1 MKVLI
6 TGDSFAADWQIKY
19 PEKMGWPNFLAGIYD
34 VTNLAQ
40 AGCSEYRILKQI
52 QSVDLSTF
60 DKIIIAHTSPFR
72 LYTKNHPVHMNDKLH
87 SNCDLIYS
95 DIKDHAVDNK
105 KLLSIVDYFENYFDN
120 DYAVDIH
127 NLICE
132 KIDVLT
138 EKYDPIHITGFIW
151 MDGYKFENMIN
162 FNHLFKKSR
171 GESNHLTAEGNM
183 EIYHAICTRL

>member
-1 MKVLI
+1 MKILI

-19 PEKMGWPNFLAGIYD
+19 PEKKGWPNFLSDAHDI
-34 VTNLAQ
+34 TNLAQ

-52 QSVDLSTF
+52 QSANLADF

-72 LYTKNHPVHMNDKLH
+72 LYVKKHPVHMHDTLH
-87 SNCDLIYS
+87 SSCDLIYS
-95 DIKDHAVDNK
+95 DIKNHSVNDKN
-105 KLLSIVDYFENYFDN
+105 LLSIVDYFENYFDN

-138 EKYDPIHITGFIW
+138 RKHEPIHITGFEW
-151 MDGYKFENMIN
+151 TDMFEFENMIN
-162 FNHLFKKSR
+162 FNNLFKKHR
-171 GESNHLTAEGNM
+171 GESNHLTAKGNM
-183 EIYHAICTRL
+183 EIYHAICKRL